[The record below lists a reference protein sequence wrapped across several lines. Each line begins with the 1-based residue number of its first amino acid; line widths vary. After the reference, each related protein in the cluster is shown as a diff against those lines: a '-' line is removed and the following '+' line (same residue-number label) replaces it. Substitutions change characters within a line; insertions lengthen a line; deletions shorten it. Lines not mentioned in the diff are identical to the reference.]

1 MPEISGALEQVAGQA
16 LRAGEIIRR
25 IRSLVR
31 NEDVR
36 RELQDINEL
45 IREVHTLLDSDARV
59 HDGRLDLDLTPDPC
73 RGSRSTACR
82 SSRC

>member
-1 MPEISGALEQVAGQA
+1 LRLPAADIPEISGALEQIAGQA

-36 RELQDINEL
+36 RESRDINEL
-45 IREVHTLLDSDARV
+45 IREMHGLLASDARV
-59 HDGRLDLDLTPDPC
+59 HDGRLALDLTH
-73 RGSRSTACR
+73 
-82 SSRC
+82 RCPT